1 MHVKCLVQD
10 LISLNTSIWFSGLP
24 RWLSGEESAPQCKR
38 CGFNPWV
45 RKIPWRRKWQ
55 PTPVFLPGKSHRK
68 RYLVC
73 YSPWSHKDLDM
84 TEPTHT
90 HTHLIFKTFWNPVSL
105 YLSNHTA
112 CVVLSCFSHVD
123 SLQSQWTAARQALL
137 SIFSSGKNTGVG
149 CHVLLQGIF
158 PTQGL
163 NPCHLVS
170 PALAGRFFITSATW
184 EDFVNLYLDSWRRKW
199 QPTPVFLPGKFHGQR
214 NLTDCSPWGC
224 RQSDMTERLTRRL

>member
-123 SLQSQWTAARQALL
+123 SLQSQWTAARQAPL

-163 NPCHLVS
+163 NPGPPH
-170 PALAGRFFITSATW
+170 
-184 EDFVNLYLDSWRRKW
+184 
-199 QPTPVFLPGKFHGQR
+199 
-214 NLTDCSPWGC
+214 C
-224 RQSDMTERLTRRL
+224 RQILYQLSHQESPPYCLSEWKSLSHIRLFVTPRIILSMEFSRPEYWSG